1 MKLDPKIGRS
11 LKKASPTILTCIGA
25 AGVVATAVLA
35 VKATPKADSLIKADS
50 RRNHDGD
57 PYAATKLEAVKSC
70 WKCYIPAAATGVA
83 TIICIFG
90 ANTLNKKQQ
99 ASLASAYALVNR
111 SYSDYK
117 HKLKELYGEDAHKK
131 IMESIAAEKSSMPP
145 ITATGGFSNS
155 SLEFEDANEEQRLFY
170 DSFSKRYF
178 QATISQVLQAE
189 YHINRNMVLGA
200 FVTLNDFYDFLGI
213 SHVEGGDVVGWL
225 LSDSMYWIDF
235 DNSKATSVRSFWTSM
250 LSATLLPRSS
260 TTRMTISH
268 EGKPM
273 KKLLICLLIFVGAI
287 FISCNFVINATTTKT
302 VPEQPMIQTEPL
314 SLIIEASAPSTDI
327 LLEEEPEPTPEPE
340 PLATREEIELLALC
354 AMAEAEGECEHGQR
368 LVIDSVLNRVDNQH
382 FPDTISEVIWQK
394 NQYAGMYGDRITRC
408 YVMDEL
414 VKLVEEELENRTD
427 YDVVFF
433 NAGHYS
439 DYGVPMFQVG
449 NHYFSSYD

>member
-235 DNSKATSVRSFWTSM
+235 DNSKAMVDDGLNGEIPCYVVDAEFDPQPESEWDYGFPAKTTSPIMERRSCFM
-250 LSATLLPRSS
+250 NQRNIFKLLSLAGVVLGGIGTLLS
-260 TTRMTISH
+260 
-268 EGKPM
+268 GWADNK
-273 KKLLICLLIFVGAI
+273 
-287 FISCNFVINATTTKT
+287 
-302 VPEQPMIQTEPL
+302 EQEA
-314 SLIIEASAPSTDI
+314 IIEEKVNEALAARN
-327 LLEEEPEPTPEPE
+327 EEEE
-340 PLATREEIELLALC
+340 
-354 AMAEAEGECEHGQR
+354 
-368 LVIDSVLNRVDNQH
+368 S
-382 FPDTISEVIWQK
+382 
-394 NQYAGMYGDRITRC
+394 
-408 YVMDEL
+408 
-414 VKLVEEELENRTD
+414 
-427 YDVVFF
+427 
-433 NAGHYS
+433 
-439 DYGVPMFQVG
+439 
-449 NHYFSSYD
+449 

>member
-57 PYAATKLEAVKSC
+57 
-70 WKCYIPAAATGVA
+70 
-83 TIICIFG
+83 CIFG

-225 LSDSMYWIDF
+225 LSDGMYWIDF
-235 DNSKATSVRSFWTSM
+235 DNSKAMVDDG
-250 LSATLLPRSS
+250 LN
-260 TTRMTISH
+260 
-268 EGKPM
+268 G
-273 KKLLICLLIFVGAI
+273 
-287 FISCNFVINATTTKT
+287 
-302 VPEQPMIQTEPL
+302 
-314 SLIIEASAPSTDI
+314 
-327 LLEEEPEPTPEPE
+327 
-340 PLATREEIELLALC
+340 EI
-354 AMAEAEGECEHGQR
+354 
-368 LVIDSVLNRVDNQH
+368 
-382 FPDTISEVIWQK
+382 P
-394 NQYAGMYGDRITRC
+394 C
-408 YVMDEL
+408 YVVDAEFGPQP
-414 VKLVEEELENRTD
+414 ESAWD
-427 YDVVFF
+427 Y
-433 NAGHYS
+433 
-439 DYGVPMFQVG
+439 
-449 NHYFSSYD
+449 

>member
-225 LSDSMYWIDF
+225 LSDSM
-235 DNSKATSVRSFWTSM
+235 SRKATDNIIIENARIIFRNFSGKEDKYNRAGDRNFCVIIEDHNDAQRLIEDGWNIRVMPPREEGDEPRHYLQVAVSFKNFPPKVVM
-250 LSATLLPRSS
+250 V
-260 TTRMTISH
+260 TRRKQTPLDEESIGALDFAEISN
-268 EGKPM
+268 
-273 KKLLICLLIFVGAI
+273 VD
-287 FISCNFVINATTTKT
+287 
-302 VPEQPMIQTEPL
+302 
-314 SLIIEASAPSTDI
+314 LIIRPYNWIIQEGTKNEKSGVKAYLKTMYVTIEEDEFAEKYAASEYPQ
-327 LLEEEPEPTPEPE
+327 E
-340 PLATREEIELLALC
+340 
-354 AMAEAEGECEHGQR
+354 
-368 LVIDSVLNRVDNQH
+368 
-382 FPDTISEVIWQK
+382 
-394 NQYAGMYGDRITRC
+394 
-408 YVMDEL
+408 
-414 VKLVEEELENRTD
+414 
-427 YDVVFF
+427 
-433 NAGHYS
+433 
-439 DYGVPMFQVG
+439 
-449 NHYFSSYD
+449 

>member
-1 MKLDPKIGRS
+1 MSALFHSYLCGRNAAEWLIQMKLDPKIGRS

-235 DNSKATSVRSFWTSM
+235 DNSKAMVDDG
-250 LSATLLPRSS
+250 LN
-260 TTRMTISH
+260 
-268 EGKPM
+268 G
-273 KKLLICLLIFVGAI
+273 
-287 FISCNFVINATTTKT
+287 
-302 VPEQPMIQTEPL
+302 
-314 SLIIEASAPSTDI
+314 
-327 LLEEEPEPTPEPE
+327 
-340 PLATREEIELLALC
+340 EI
-354 AMAEAEGECEHGQR
+354 
-368 LVIDSVLNRVDNQH
+368 
-382 FPDTISEVIWQK
+382 P
-394 NQYAGMYGDRITRC
+394 C
-408 YVMDEL
+408 YVVDAEFSPQP
-414 VKLVEEELENRTD
+414 ESAWD
-427 YDVVFF
+427 Y
-433 NAGHYS
+433 
-439 DYGVPMFQVG
+439 
-449 NHYFSSYD
+449 

>member
-50 RRNHDGD
+50 RRNHDSD

-170 DSFSKRYF
+170 DSFSNSSLEFEDANEEQRLFYDSFSKRYF

-235 DNSKATSVRSFWTSM
+235 DNSKAMVDDG
-250 LSATLLPRSS
+250 PN
-260 TTRMTISH
+260 
-268 EGKPM
+268 G
-273 KKLLICLLIFVGAI
+273 
-287 FISCNFVINATTTKT
+287 
-302 VPEQPMIQTEPL
+302 
-314 SLIIEASAPSTDI
+314 
-327 LLEEEPEPTPEPE
+327 
-340 PLATREEIELLALC
+340 EI
-354 AMAEAEGECEHGQR
+354 
-368 LVIDSVLNRVDNQH
+368 
-382 FPDTISEVIWQK
+382 P
-394 NQYAGMYGDRITRC
+394 C
-408 YVMDEL
+408 YVVDAEFGPQP
-414 VKLVEEELENRTD
+414 ESAWD
-427 YDVVFF
+427 Y
-433 NAGHYS
+433 
-439 DYGVPMFQVG
+439 
-449 NHYFSSYD
+449 